1 MGNAIDDRG
10 GMTSAATPQDVTGSS
25 SPLIDIGDAARLG
38 LAKEATDVRERSKAV
53 SDKLRDRA
61 DAWGKGLTTL
71 GTAAVGYLGLT
82 RATDVYPIPPGW
94 GWLSALAIACLVL
107 MAAIAVSIGW
117 RLSRVGRAIL
127 MKNNPSAIPDLNDAE
142 RDDVAELYNA
152 YAKLNGKGS
161 LEAYDNEGQKI
172 AAAYEKQGGGKPAP
186 AEPYTRAVQIR
197 AEVQCAQQRAAT
209 LIVRGRVT
217 KATTGFLTMA
227 SVGACIIFGAVFGIA
242 TDKIADLRASP
253 TEVLTTIKQCG
264 EASAAKAIYP
274 AITTELPAACSS

>member
-10 GMTSAATPQDVTGSS
+10 GMTSAATPHNVTESS
-25 SPLIDIGDAARLG
+25 STLADIGDAARLG

-94 GWLSALAIACLVL
+94 GWLSALAIVCLIL
-107 MAAIAVSIGW
+107 MAAIAVSLGW

-127 MKNNPSAIPDLNDAE
+127 MKNNPSDISDLNAAE
-142 RDDVAELYNA
+142 MRDVTELYDA
-152 YAKLNGKGS
+152 YAKLNDRGS

-172 AAAYEKQGGGKPAP
+172 AAAYEKQGGDKPTP
-186 AEPYTRAVQIR
+186 TEPYSRAVQIR

-209 LIVRGRVT
+209 LIVRRRVT

-227 SVGACIIFGAVFGIA
+227 SIGAFISLGALFGIT

-253 TEVLTTIKQCG
+253 NETLTTIKQCG
-264 EASAAKAIYP
+264 EASAAKATYP
-274 AITTELPAACSS
+274 AITAELPAACSS